1 MTIPVMMFVDGPAEG
16 LMLSTAK
23 QTYTVGLY
31 PINQTEEK
39 KGFWMCALY
48 YKFGSDP
55 AYGGAR
61 TPAAHRYPQ
70 QGVYKFKHNLE
81 RKASL
86 IDGYLQ
92 DME

>member
-31 PINQTEEK
+31 PITIPDK
-39 KGFWMCALY
+39 RGMWMTALY
-48 YKFGSDP
+48 YVFGSDP

-61 TPAAHRYPQ
+61 GDTHQYPM
-70 QGVYKFKHNLE
+70 QGVYKWKENRPRRE
-81 RKASL
+81 SL
-86 IDGYLQ
+86 IDGYLG

>member
-16 LMLSTAK
+16 FMLSTAK

-31 PINQTEEK
+31 PTEDGK
-39 KGFWMCALY
+39 WMTAIY

-61 TPAAHRYPQ
+61 GDTHQYPQ
-70 QGVYKFKHNLE
+70 QGVYKFKDNRE

-86 IDGYLQ
+86 IDGYLG
-92 DME
+92 DFE

>member
-1 MTIPVMMFVDGPAEG
+1 MTIPVMMFIDGPAEG
-16 LMLSTAK
+16 FMLSTAK

-39 KGFWMCALY
+39 KGFWMCAFY

-61 TPAAHRYPQ
+61 NAGHEYPQ
-70 QGVYKFKHNLE
+70 QGVYKFKHNIE
-81 RKASL
+81 RRTSL

>member
-61 TPAAHRYPQ
+61 NPMTHEYPQ
-70 QGVYKFKHNLE
+70 QGVYKWKHNME
-81 RKASL
+81 RRASL
-86 IDGYLQ
+86 IDGYLE